1 MKKILLAFQVRSF
14 LMLWLGELFTQIS
27 INLLNFF
34 LIFLV
39 FSLTGS
45 NTAVSWLVISITIP
59 AILFGLIAGVYVDR
73 WEKKRVLYTANIV
86 RAILLIILA
95 LLHTNLM
102 IIFIVAALVS
112 LLTQFFI
119 PAESPL
125 IPEIVEPKLLYSAN
139 ALFSIGLYGSM
150 LIAYL
155 LSGPALLYFQ
165 NYQIL
170 VSLAVALL
178 IGAFLISFIKVPKEK
193 LSQRPVKVK
202 RDALREVRSVITII
216 NEKPDVFHSLF
227 FLAMT
232 QILLL
237 IIAVIAPGYTSE
249 VLKIDIKHFPIV
261 FVIPAVLGVVVGAV
275 LLSSAMSEFARH
287 KIINAG
293 LFLSGV
299 AILLMPYGSR
309 IASRDIVHTLNS
321 YLPSLLH
328 ISVYDLLTLFAF
340 MLGLANAFIF
350 VPSNTILQERTTEEM
365 RGKIYGVL
373 NTLIGV
379 FSLIPLII
387 VGGLSDLVG
396 VGRVL
401 IGIGVGILLVG
412 FGRLF
417 VKW

>member
-178 IGAFLISFIKVPKEK
+178 IGAFLISFIRVPKEK